1 MMTWLF
7 RAALVVGCPLL
18 VYTQIN
24 HSPRGFLLGLL
35 VGAVLVGIEAVLE
48 AVKLSTFIFGIVGAT
63 AGFFISK
70 SSEFALVQIGND
82 NWLQLWD
89 RYAIL
94 RHFAFAILGAALTIR
109 KLPEL
114 DTLDKDILAM
124 GKRRGAELKV
134 LDTSAII
141 DGRIID
147 ICETRFLSGT
157 LVVPRFV
164 LNELHHLS
172 DSPDTLKRARGRR
185 GLDVLARL
193 QENTELSVR
202 ILDRDFDEDDV
213 DAKVVL
219 LAKELGGKVLTTDF
233 NLNKVAAVEGIHCLN
248 VNDLATA
255 LKPVIL
261 PGEVMTLF
269 VMKEGKER
277 EQGVGYLD
285 DGTMVV
291 VEEGKRHIGKRI
303 DVSVSSILQT
313 SAGRMIFGKAK
324 GERQPHEEHR
334 A

>member
-1 MMTWLF
+1 MMTWIF
-7 RAALVVGCPLL
+7 RAALLIGCPLL
-18 VYTQIN
+18 VYVQIT
-24 HSPRGFLLGLL
+24 HSRHGILIGLAVGGAL
-35 VGAVLVGIEAVLE
+35 VALE
-48 AVKLSTFIFGIVGAT
+48 AALEAISIFSFISAILGAIGGI
-63 AGFFISK
+63 FISK
-70 SSEFALVQIGND
+70 LSDYVVVQIGNGI
-82 NWLQLWD
+82 WYQAWD

-94 RHFAFAILGAALTIR
+94 RHFAFGTMGAILAIR
-109 KLPEL
+109 KFPEL
-114 DTLDKDILAM
+114 DTLDKDILTM
-124 GKRRGAELKV
+124 GKRRGAEIKV

-141 DGRIID
+141 DGRVID

-157 LVVPRFV
+157 LVVPRFI
-164 LNELHHLS
+164 LTELHHLS

-193 QENTELSVR
+193 QENTEISVR
-202 ILDRDFDEDDV
+202 ILDRDFPEAKEV

-219 LAKELGGKVLTTDF
+219 LTKELGGKVLTTDF

-261 PGEVMTLF
+261 PGEMMTLF

-277 EQGVGYLD
+277 EQGIGYLD

-291 VEEGKRHIGKRI
+291 VEEGKRFIGKRI
-303 DVSVSSILQT
+303 EVSVTSILQT

-324 GERQPHEEHR
+324 GEKNGS
-334 A
+334 